1 MKKKANFTLDQ
12 ETIER
17 LDKFSKES
25 MIAKSKV
32 VNAAINKWIDDK
44 ENKQI
49 AFRITDTKKDP
60 SQLND

>member
-17 LDKFSKES
+17 LDKFSQES

-32 VNAAINKWIDDK
+32 VNAAINQWIDDQ
-44 ENKQI
+44 E
-49 AFRITDTKKDP
+49 KK
-60 SQLND
+60 

>member
-1 MKKKANFTLDQ
+1 MKKRSNFTLDQ

-17 LDKFSKES
+17 LNKFSKKN

-44 ENKQI
+44 
-49 AFRITDTKKDP
+49 KKKIEQ
-60 SQLND
+60 SGRR